1 MRHHLFRLIIFPFC
15 FLLLHCDTS
24 PQTQPSVQED
34 YKTGNINVCIDESYQ
49 PIFEDILKVYRSSYP
64 NVTLHAFFKS
74 EADCIK
80 NLTNDSFRVVILA
93 RNIKAAEEEIIQN
106 KIGYK
111 PAYGTVAYDA
121 IAVIT
126 NKKNKDSLFT
136 IEELRDVLLGK
147 NKSYAP
153 IVDGLSQSSVLRY
166 VSERIL
172 KKTPYTN
179 NLKGSV
185 NSKSLIENVATHQN
199 LIGFIGVSWVGDK
212 EDSMQISFSNQIKI
226 IGLPCQ
232 NCEQAN
238 IFVKP
243 YQANLALN
251 KYPFLREITYVL
263 KENYTGPGR
272 GFVNFL
278 SNERGQL
285 IFKRAYLVPA
295 KINFNVRTVKLN

>member
-1 MRHHLFRLIIFPFC
+1 M
-15 FLLLHCDTS
+15 
-24 PQTQPSVQED
+24 
-34 YKTGNINVCIDESYQ
+34 
-49 PIFEDILKVYRSSYP
+49 
-64 NVTLHAFFKS
+64 
-74 EADCIK
+74 
-80 NLTNDSFRVVILA
+80 
-93 RNIKAAEEEIIQN
+93 
-106 KIGYK
+106 
-111 PAYGTVAYDA
+111 
-121 IAVIT
+121 
-126 NKKNKDSLFT
+126 
-136 IEELRDVLLGK
+136 
-147 NKSYAP
+147 
-153 IVDGLSQSSVLRY
+153 LRY
-166 VSERIL
+166 VSEKIL
-172 KKTPYTN
+172 KNTPYTN
-179 NLKGSV
+179 SLKGSV